1 MLKTHGRYDWT
12 PWARRPRES
21 WPEGRKL
28 AVYLG
33 VNLEHFSFGE
43 GLGAEL
49 APGGP
54 APDILNYAWRD
65 YGNRVGA
72 WRLLQVLDELDLPAT
87 VLLNTAMYDY
97 APDLVAAH
105 RARGDEIAGHG
116 RTNSERQSVLDETAE
131 RALIAE
137 STALITQHEGKP
149 PRGWLSPWIA
159 ESHTTP
165 DLLREAGYSYTL
177 NWCMDDQPVWMRTRA
192 GKLLSIPYPQEVN
205 DIPAIV
211 ARKDGAQP
219 FADMV
224 IEDFRERLR
233 QTRDGLPQ
241 VMGIALHPY
250 IIGQPYR
257 LRAVRR
263 ALAEIAT
270 QRDAVWITTAG
281 GVFDHCM
288 TWPEGAIP

>member
-1 MLKTHGRYDWT
+1 
-12 PWARRPRES
+12 
-21 WPEGRKL
+21 
-28 AVYLG
+28 
-33 VNLEHFSFGE
+33 
-43 GLGAEL
+43 
-49 APGGP
+49 
-54 APDILNYAWRD
+54 
-65 YGNRVGA
+65 
-72 WRLLQVLDELDLPAT
+72 
-87 VLLNTAMYDY
+87 
-97 APDLVAAH
+97 
-105 RARGDEIAGHG
+105 
-116 RTNSERQSVLDETAE
+116 
-131 RALIAE
+131 
-137 STALITQHEGKP
+137 
-149 PRGWLSPWIA
+149 
-159 ESHTTP
+159 
-165 DLLREAGYSYTL
+165 
-177 NWCMDDQPVWMRTRA
+177 
-192 GKLLSIPYPQEVN
+192 VN

-211 ARKDGAQP
+211 ARKDGAQQ
-219 FADMV
+219 FAEMV